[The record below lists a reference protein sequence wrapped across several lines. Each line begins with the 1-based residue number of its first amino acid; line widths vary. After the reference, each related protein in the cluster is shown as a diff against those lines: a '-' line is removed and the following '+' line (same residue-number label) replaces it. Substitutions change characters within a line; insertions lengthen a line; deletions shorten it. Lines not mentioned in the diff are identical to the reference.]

1 MRRWWRKKPTSC
13 VFDAKLFPIMRLLLA
28 LLLLLLVPAVSPA
41 EVVRPAPEVSWLK
54 SGGTKSSLRALRGQ
68 PVVLVVAESPDQRIF
83 RKQVRQLQRTYQLLG
98 NKKAVMIVAFTM
110 EPGVIRSNIPF
121 VLAAN
126 PAAVATAYG
135 VPGRFAI
142 FVIGKDGNIDEISDR
157 VLSGQRVL
165 DIINNSYIPQRDNRS
180 TE

>member
-1 MRRWWRKKPTSC
+1 MR
-13 VFDAKLFPIMRLLLA
+13 PIIA
-28 LLLLLLVPAVSPA
+28 LLLLAFAPAMASA
-41 EVVRPAPEVSWLK
+41 EVVRPAPEVAWLK
-54 SGGTKSSLRALRGQ
+54 SGGTKSNLRALRGQ

-83 RKQVRQLQRTYQLLG
+83 RKQVKQLQRTYQLLG
-98 NKKAVMIVAFTM
+98 NRRAVMIAAFTQ

-126 PAAVATAYG
+126 PPAVAAAYG
-135 VPGRFAI
+135 VQGRFAI

-165 DIINNSYIPQRDNRS
+165 DIINNSYVVQRDNRS
-180 TE
+180 AE